1 MRKQLVTPTPLPPPP
16 ERRRIRVDSG
26 ISGSNL
32 AAQIGIAPSTL
43 YGYETGREPKGLHR
57 EVYSKALRELQRM
70 ADTDA

>member
-1 MRKQLVTPTPLPPPP
+1 MRKQLKTPTQLPSPT

-43 YGYETGREPKGLHR
+43 YGYETGREPKGL
-57 EVYSKALRELQRM
+57 LREAYAEALKQLAESR
-70 ADTDA
+70 A